1 MIQPTPTP
9 TAPPAPVP
17 GGVRL
22 AAIFCW
28 IVGLLSAGVSLAMGI
43 PSLSAGGSLLLV
55 VANVTAGIMVC
66 VAGFLVWKQR
76 RLGVLEESA
85 LGGVPGHFTMNAR
98 RGVHELRHVKSFALW
113 VVVIGVVVLSGLL
126 AAVAVA
132 RWLVVVQ
139 LVLWGRS
146 HRRPE

>member
-76 RLGVLEESA
+76 RLGVL
-85 LGGVPGHFTMNAR
+85 L
-98 RGVHELRHVKSFALW
+98 
-113 VVVIGVVVLSGLL
+113 VVLGWAFPTVGALL
-126 AAVAVA
+126 THQPTRAGP
-132 RWLVVVQ
+132 
-139 LVLWGRS
+139 VLLLIAMLLLFANWKNL
-146 HRRPE
+146 H

>member
-76 RLGVLEESA
+76 RLSVL
-85 LGGVPGHFTMNAR
+85 L
-98 RGVHELRHVKSFALW
+98 
-113 VVVIGVVVLSGLL
+113 VVLNWAFPTVKALL
-126 AAVAVA
+126 THQPTQTEPI
-132 RWLVVVQ
+132 L
-139 LVLWGRS
+139 LLITILLLFTN
-146 HRRPE
+146 